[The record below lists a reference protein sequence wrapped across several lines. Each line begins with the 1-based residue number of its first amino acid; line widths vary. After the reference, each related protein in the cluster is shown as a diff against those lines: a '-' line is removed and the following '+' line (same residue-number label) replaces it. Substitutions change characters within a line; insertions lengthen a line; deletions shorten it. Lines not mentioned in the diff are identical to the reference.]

1 MPPPTM
7 APSTGSAAEA
17 GVDTAAVTAD
27 TASAAASMVF
37 FNIVPLQSDNYSTGI
52 SYNSGSHTIN
62 ARGARSVDT
71 DLRAKIRFAIDRDS
85 DSVDHLPPRGFDL
98 SAAGLHLETLALGI
112 AGGAG
117 GFARRI

>member
-7 APSTGSAAEA
+7 APRTGSAAEA

-37 FNIVPLQSDNYSTGI
+37 FNIVALQSDNCSTGI
-52 SYNSGSHTIN
+52 SYTSGSHTIN

-71 DLRAKIRFAIDRDS
+71 DLRAKMRFAIDRAIQTAS
-85 DSVDHLPPRGFDL
+85 TTLRRATLTSPRRVFISRRL
-98 SAAGLHLETLALGI
+98 RWALRVGRV
-112 AGGAG
+112 G
-117 GFARRI
+117 